1 MTAHRHLFYDFT
13 PAGIHS
19 TGVIFNFTGLVKQSS
34 LEVTPTGFKPVT
46 F

>member
-1 MTAHRHLFYDFT
+1 M
-13 PAGIHS
+13 
-19 TGVIFNFTGLVKQSS
+19 VILCDCALQKDGYVVNKKKEIVIIITISR

>member
-1 MTAHRHLFYDFT
+1 MRLCPTEGWLRSKQKKE
-13 PAGIHS
+13 I
-19 TGVIFNFTGLVKQSS
+19 VIIITISR

>member
-1 MTAHRHLFYDFT
+1 M
-13 PAGIHS
+13 
-19 TGVIFNFTGLVKQSS
+19 VILCDCALLKDGYVVNKKEIVIIITISR